1 MTFSNRRRLVRLLF
15 LFCENAFIPFIM
27 GIVLS
32 LLIWTHTLLDTF
44 TTLDKSGF
52 SVCVLDKGQGGD
64 K

>member
-1 MTFSNRRRLVRLLF
+1 MTFSKRRRLVRLLF

-52 SVCVLDKGQGGD
+52 SVCVLDKGQGGN
-64 K
+64 

>member
-27 GIVLS
+27 GIVFS

-52 SVCVLDKGQGGD
+52 SVCVLDKGQGGV

>member
-52 SVCVLDKGQGGD
+52 SVCVLDKGQGGNQ
-64 K
+64 